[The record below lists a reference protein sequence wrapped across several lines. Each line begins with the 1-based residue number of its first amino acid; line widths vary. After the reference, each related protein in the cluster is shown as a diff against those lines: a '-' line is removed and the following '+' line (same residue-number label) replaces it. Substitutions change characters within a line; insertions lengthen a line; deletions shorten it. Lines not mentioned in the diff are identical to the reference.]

1 MKFRVVVQFRVSC
14 SVERAFKTPMLCDV
28 TFIHTGY
35 GLMPMIISVSH
46 DQDWGKPGSSKK
58 IYAAKSITQP
68 GGFVSMD
75 HVLERIENERW
86 EIQVDQFQS
95 WMLGFY
101 QFNGTWETKEISPHL
116 IQITYTYHLFGKG
129 VLLIP
134 LQWLFAKVFWKR
146 YMKRVCKNIE
156 TLIVTESHYLYD

>member
-1 MKFRVVVQFRVSC
+1 MQFRVSC

-28 TFIHTGY
+28 TLIHTGY
-35 GLMPMIISVSH
+35 GLMQKIISVSH
-46 DQDWGKPGSSKK
+46 DKDWGKPGSSKK

-86 EIQVDQFQS
+86 EIKVDQFQS

-101 QFNGTWETKEISPHL
+101 QFNGTWETKE
-116 IQITYTYHLFGKG
+116 
-129 VLLIP
+129 
-134 LQWLFAKVFWKR
+134 
-146 YMKRVCKNIE
+146 
-156 TLIVTESHYLYD
+156 